1 MAVTVVSGS
10 RPSAGASTAQ
20 INQDKRIV
28 DMRDKIFLLEP
39 SASPLT
45 LLTNKAMRKS
55 VSNPE
60 FKWLEQAHIPAID
73 RINGGNLL
81 SSSTSLTVDNGAYFR
96 AEMTVKVQRTGEVMR
111 VTGVSS
117 NTLTVSRSWGGT
129 AAAALVDNDSLTILG
144 SMAQAGASSQT
155 SWGSKSV
162 TKSNY
167 TEIVRNPFEVTGTND
182 ASSLYGG
189 NDLEVMKTLRGIEHA
204 KAIELKL
211 LFGEKAE
218 ETTGHAIR
226 STGGIYEVISTNSD
240 DFGGAFSLEELF
252 TSAETM
258 FRYGSDT
265 KVLFCGAAAVS
276 AISSAAAGRLEMVP
290 SDKAFGIN
298 INRLMTPHG
307 DFLVV
312 KHHLFEGDTY
322 KNLGI
327 VVDLD
332 NIGYSYLNDRDTKL
346 MQNIQTPGADVKK
359 YEWFTEMGF
368 FRAQE
373 ETHGL
378 ITSMA

>member
-10 RPSAGASTAQ
+10 RPSAGASGAQ

-28 DMRDKIFLLEP
+28 DMRDKIFLLDP

-45 LLTNKAMRKS
+45 LLTNKAMRRE
-55 VSNPE
+55 VYNPE
-60 FKWLEQAHIPAID
+60 FKWIEQALIPTID
-73 RINGGNLL
+73 RINAGNLTAGA
-81 SSSTSLTVDNGAYFR
+81 TSLTVDNGAYFR
-96 AEMTVKVQRTGEVMR
+96 AEMTVRVQRTGEILR

-129 AAAALVDNDSLTILG
+129 AAAALLDNDQLTILG
-144 SMAQAGASSQT
+144 GMAQEGASSQT
-155 SWGSKSV
+155 SWGSQSV

-189 NDLEVMKTLRGIEHA
+189 NDLEVMKNLRGIEHA
-204 KAIELKL
+204 KFIELKL

-226 STGGIYEVISTNSD
+226 STGGIHELISTNSD
-240 DFGGAFSLEELF
+240 DYGGAFSLEELF
-252 TSAETM
+252 TSAEAM
-258 FRYGSDT
+258 FRYGSSS
-265 KVLFCGAAAVS
+265 KVLFCGAAGVS
-276 AISSAAAGRLEMVP
+276 AISSAAAGRLQMVP

-298 INRLMTPHG
+298 IDRLRTPHG

-322 KNLGI
+322 KNMGI
-327 VVDLD
+327 VVDID
-332 NIGYSYLNDRDTKL
+332 NVGYSYLSGRDTKL

-378 ITSMA
+378 ITSIS